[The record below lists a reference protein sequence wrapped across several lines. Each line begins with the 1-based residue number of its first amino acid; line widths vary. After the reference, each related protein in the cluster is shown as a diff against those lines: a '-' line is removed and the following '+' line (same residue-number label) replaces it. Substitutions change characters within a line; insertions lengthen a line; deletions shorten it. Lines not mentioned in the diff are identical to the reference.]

1 MNNKSKKYKHITT
14 RVNKTKFLT
23 VVANIN
29 VLVMNLIKFPTD
41 KEQRKYLANIYADF
55 STELIDLVLR
65 DECTREEMNKF
76 MKKAL
81 LDIGYSP
88 ESVNEMMNSANS
100 ATDEDMKK
108 YVN

>member
-23 VVANIN
+23 VIANIN
-29 VLVMNLIKFPTD
+29 VLVMNLIKFPAE
-41 KEQRKYLANIYADF
+41 KPQRRLLANIYADF

-65 DECTREEMNKF
+65 DECTREEMNDF

-81 LDIGYSP
+81 LDIGYTA
-88 ESVNEMMNSANS
+88 ESVNEMMDSVNS
-100 ATDEDMKK
+100 ATNEDMKK

>member
-1 MNNKSKKYKHITT
+1 MNNKSKKYEHITI

-23 VVANIN
+23 VIANIN
-29 VLVMNLIKFPTD
+29 VLVMNLIKFPAD
-41 KEQRKYLANIYADF
+41 KEQRRSLANIYADF

-81 LDIGYSP
+81 LNIGYTA
-88 ESVNEMMNSANS
+88 ESVNEMMDSANS